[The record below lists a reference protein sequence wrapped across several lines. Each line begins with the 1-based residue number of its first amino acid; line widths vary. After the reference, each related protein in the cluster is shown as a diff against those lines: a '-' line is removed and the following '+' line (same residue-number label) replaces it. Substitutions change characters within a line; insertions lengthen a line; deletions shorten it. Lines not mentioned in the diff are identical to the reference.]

1 MCNLL
6 AQCSKGLDIRG
17 SNDVTNVQS
26 QRPKKLDIISGFH
39 RVLYIA
45 IRVGPSGFKSPMAIS

>member
-6 AQCSKGLDIRG
+6 TQCSKGLDIRG

-26 QRPKKLDIISGFH
+26 QRPIDIMHCS
-39 RVLYIA
+39 VL
-45 IRVGPSGFKSPMAIS
+45 